1 MAKLDLY
8 LMYFCALV
16 AMSVLYAPQPIAVLF
31 ESELGIARQSAGLFI
46 AALMIPLGLAGFFY
60 GYILERA
67 SIRSMLFGGF
77 LLLGVAQ
84 VGFGLA
90 SKYEYMLA
98 LRAAQGLVLPVAMI
112 GIMSYISVSTPSKYV
127 AAAMGAYIGV
137 TIIGGLVGRAA
148 SGILA
153 DFFGWRF
160 FIILVGVLCLF
171 CAILVRLKCSNISAS
186 LIKPRLKDIKDTLK
200 ERKNLYTY
208 GMIFCLFF
216 TFQALLNYVPFELA
230 QILGAHSG
238 SKTGALY
245 AGYALGVLI
254 SFNVRRIGAF
264 FGGAR
269 RAVVAG
275 VGITLVS
282 IVCFGVQSF
291 WGLFGAM
298 VVLCIGNFIAHSN
311 AAGFVNRQA
320 KEHKGIANGL
330 YVSFYYMGGALGS
343 FLPGFI
349 YNYLGWIAF
358 LCSLGVVCAFSLAFA
373 IMLAKT
379 RVYGARNEN

>member
-1 MAKLDLY
+1 M
-8 LMYFCALV
+8 
-16 AMSVLYAPQPIAVLF
+16 
-31 ESELGIARQSAGLFI
+31 
-46 AALMIPLGLAGFFY
+46 
-60 GYILERA
+60 
-67 SIRSMLFGGF
+67 
-77 LLLGVAQ
+77 
-84 VGFGLA
+84 
-90 SKYEYMLA
+90 
-98 LRAAQGLVLPVAMI
+98 
-112 GIMSYISVSTPSKYV
+112 
-127 AAAMGAYIGV
+127 
-137 TIIGGLVGRAA
+137 
-148 SGILA
+148 
-153 DFFGWRF
+153 
-160 FIILVGVLCLF
+160 
-171 CAILVRLKCSNISAS
+171 
-186 LIKPRLKDIKDTLK
+186 
-200 ERKNLYTY
+200 
-208 GMIFCLFF
+208 
-216 TFQALLNYVPFELA
+216 PFELA

-254 SFNVRRIGAF
+254 SVNVRRIAAS

-269 RAVVAG
+269 RAVAAG
-275 VGITLVS
+275 ACITLVS
-282 IVCFGVQSF
+282 IACFGVQSF

-379 RVYGARNEN
+379 RVYGVRNEN

>member
-1 MAKLDLY
+1 M
-8 LMYFCALV
+8 
-16 AMSVLYAPQPIAVLF
+16 LF

-160 FIILVGVLCLF
+160 FIILVGVLCVF
-171 CAILVRLKCSNISAS
+171 CALLVRLKCSNISAS

-238 SKTGALY
+238 AKTGALY

-254 SFNVRRIGAF
+254 SFNVRRIGAS

-275 VGITLVS
+275 VCITLVS

-343 FLPGFI
+343 FLPGFV

-379 RVYGARNEN
+379 RVYGVRNEN

>member
-77 LLLGVAQ
+77 LLLGLAQ

-160 FIILVGVLCLF
+160 FIILVGVLCVF
-171 CAILVRLKCSNISAS
+171 CALLVRLKCSNISAS

-200 ERKNLYTY
+200 ERKNFCTY

-254 SFNVRRIGAF
+254 SFNVRRIGAS

-282 IVCFGVQSF
+282 IACFGVQSF

-379 RVYGARNEN
+379 RVYGVRNEN

>member
-160 FIILVGVLCLF
+160 FIILVGVLCVF
-171 CAILVRLKCSNISAS
+171 CALLVRLKCSNISAS

-200 ERKNLYTY
+200 ERKNFYTY

-254 SFNVRRIGAF
+254 SFNVRRIAAS

-282 IVCFGVQSF
+282 IACFGVQSF

-358 LCSLGVVCAFSLAFA
+358 LCSLGVVCALSLAFA

-379 RVYGARNEN
+379 RIYGVRNEN

>member
-200 ERKNLYTY
+200 ERKNFYTY

-254 SFNVRRIGAF
+254 SFNVRRIAAS

-282 IVCFGVQSF
+282 IACFGVQSF

-343 FLPGFI
+343 FLPGFV

-358 LCSLGVVCAFSLAFA
+358 LCSLGVVCALSLAFA

-379 RVYGARNEN
+379 RIYGVRNEN